1 MKTVIALATTLA
13 IMPVWAQSGDPGKGK
28 EAAVVCQACHM
39 ENGGGKDNGDI
50 ESWPRLAGLPAAYL
64 AKQMRDFRNG
74 NRQAPSMAPFA
85 NMLTD
90 EQIANVSAY
99 YASLPPPDSDITGA
113 DAATLAHGEKLAMRG
128 DWDRY
133 LPPCMSCHGPGNR
146 GAGDIF
152 PPLAGQH
159 AGYLRKQLQQWQ
171 QDQRQNDVNQLMTA
185 IAKRLTPEDIEAVS
199 LWLAAQTAQG
209 GQP

>member
-1 MKTVIALATTLA
+1 MKTVIALAMGLA
-13 IMPVWAQSGDPGKGK
+13 AVSVWAQRDPAKGK

-64 AKQMRDFRNG
+64 AKQMQDFKSG
-74 NRQAPSMAPFA
+74 SRQAPSMIAFA

-90 EQIANVSAY
+90 EQVADVTAY
-99 YASLPPPDSDITGA
+99 YASLPPPESDVPAA
-113 DAATLAHGEKLAMRG
+113 DPAVLAHGEKLAIRG

-133 LPPCMSCHGPGNR
+133 LPPCASCHGPGNN

-152 PPLAGQH
+152 PAIAGQH
-159 AGYLRKQLQQWQ
+159 AGYLKKQLQLWQ
-171 QDQRQNDVNQLMTA
+171 QDQRQNDVNQLMA
-185 IAKRLTPEDIEAVS
+185 SIAKRLTAEDIEAVS
-199 LWLAAQTAQG
+199 LWLAAQKPQG

>member
-1 MKTVIALATTLA
+1 MKTVIALAIGMA
-13 IMPVWAQSGDPGKGK
+13 AVSVWAQGDPAKGK

-64 AKQMRDFRNG
+64 TKQMQDFKSG
-74 NRQAPSMAPFA
+74 SRQAPSMIPFA

-90 EQIANVSAY
+90 EQVADVSAY
-99 YASLPPPDSDITGA
+99 YASLPPPESDVPAA
-113 DAATLAHGEKLAMRG
+113 DPAVLAHGEKLAIRG

-133 LPPCMSCHGPGNR
+133 LPPCMACHGPGNN

-152 PPLAGQH
+152 PALAGQH
-159 AGYLRKQLQQWQ
+159 AGYLKKQLQVWQ
-171 QDQRQNDVNQLMTA
+171 QDQRQNDVNQLMA
-185 IAKRLTPEDIEAVS
+185 SIAKRMTPEDIEAVS
-199 LWLAAQTAQG
+199 LWLAAQKPQG
-209 GQP
+209 GKP